1 MIHVLIVEDDPMV
14 AKFNR
19 VFLEKVSGFTVAG
32 EVHDT
37 SAAWTFLE
45 NNDVDLILLDIYM
58 ANTNGLDMLVELRNL
73 DMTVDVIVITA
84 ANDYPSIQRALHYG
98 AVDYLIKSFNFERF
112 KKALLKSQKNSD
124 LINGRKSI
132 QQVLH
137 NGSVY
142 YLIKPFNF
150 ERFKKALLKYRQ
162 KSDLMNGGKGVRQE
176 ELDVFLLNDHPQD
189 VNPLDLPKGL
199 TTLTLGRIARQ
210 IINWEQDA
218 FSAAEIA
225 DVTGISRVSITKYL
239 KYLVSLHSLKV
250 EASYQLTGPPLHRY
264 HLNPESMNMIY
275 TFVADE

>member
-98 AVDYLIKSFNFERF
+98 AVDYLIK
-112 KKALLKSQKNSD
+112 
-124 LINGRKSI
+124 
-132 QQVLH
+132 
-137 NGSVY
+137 
-142 YLIKPFNF
+142 PFNF

-225 DVTGISRVSITKYL
+225 DVTGISRVSISKYL
-239 KYLVSLHSLKV
+239 KYLVGLDILKV
-250 EASYQLTGPPLHRY
+250 EASYQVTGRPLHRY
-264 HLNPESMNMIY
+264 QLNPESMNMIY
-275 TFVADE
+275 TFVADEKK